1 MDNNSYLSKI
11 IQWTVL
17 LPDGKELK
25 FENPMSE
32 LEYEEK
38 NTIQY
43 TNSPEEF
50 HNKFELDNEFNTPS
64 TIYPEDSQ
72 NRQSDGDSHVLLLD
86 ILQDFY
92 YVTHLDLQKNDN
104 NVDRKLEFCDN
115 CWSALRVYWRCLL
128 ELVKEK
134 QNLLDDDNNSEKRDI
149 LFIKKGRSYRKFI
162 NSMGEPYTTRYF
174 VYRLLKPLY
183 SLRPKSMTLGYC
195 TDIIC
200 NFIEFQKFWNNG
212 LVLFADILLKIQ
224 KIDSVNKLERILK
237 KITQGSE
244 YKIFQNRYILKNGC
258 FMLAKVKFEH
268 IKKDVLCF
276 SGLGSRKDVKK
287 PKTIKEEE
295 AIKKAIETIMQSGY
309 FRNPYLVEVSDKIRY
324 YLPDMTYITF
334 GEAELVKAITNEKIN
349 YNPRMFS
356 CCERKTFADFNWNGC
371 QSYKMIVRFAPCEL
385 CQYQVNLFEK
395 LYNGK
400 TIYGKPTE
408 PLKKRSEFDEIAMN
422 IYNKLQHIKRS
433 I

>member
-244 YKIFQNRYILKNGC
+244 YKIFQNRYILKKWL
-258 FMLAKVKFEH
+258 F
-268 IKKDVLCF
+268 
-276 SGLGSRKDVKK
+276 
-287 PKTIKEEE
+287 
-295 AIKKAIETIMQSGY
+295 Y
-309 FRNPYLVEVSDKIRY
+309 VS
-324 YLPDMTYITF
+324 
-334 GEAELVKAITNEKIN
+334 
-349 YNPRMFS
+349 
-356 CCERKTFADFNWNGC
+356 
-371 QSYKMIVRFAPCEL
+371 
-385 CQYQVNLFEK
+385 
-395 LYNGK
+395 
-400 TIYGKPTE
+400 
-408 PLKKRSEFDEIAMN
+408 
-422 IYNKLQHIKRS
+422 
-433 I
+433 